1 MTKFS
6 EYTLPFIKAYNRGNE
21 DPEVAGPG
29 RPRKPR
35 TPPPVPAFTAGSVPP
50 RGSRA
55 VAYVRVST
63 DDQADN
69 GYGLD
74 AQRDAIGAYVAAQG
88 WVLVETAGDPG
99 VGGGWGLTDRKRDG
113 SPYRP
118 GLHRAFEVI
127 EGGGA
132 DVIVVLAQDRLYR
145 SNRATFEICDRLD
158 RSGPGG
164 TPVPIGSVRE
174 GIVWPS
180 LMRDIRAA
188 LAAEEKRNIAERT
201 RGGRMAKLAD
211 GGVVGR
217 VPFGYRLTGQRKH
230 TRVEI
235 VEEEA
240 SVVRRIFAL
249 RESRASFGA
258 IAKAL
263 NADGVPT
270 PKGAGQWQMARVW
283 DIVEN
288 PAYRGVLRWV
298 EGGRETAVAGAMP
311 VIVPATPSRRQPG
324 RGAGTGPTRSAGTR
338 RRDGAG
344 TASPL
349 TG

>member
-6 EYTLPFIKAYNRGNE
+6 EYTLPLIKAYNWGNE
-21 DPEVAGPG
+21 DPELAGPG

-35 TPPPVPAFTAGSVPP
+35 TPSPAPAFTAGSVPP

-74 AQRDAIGAYVAAQG
+74 AQRDAISAYVTAQG
-88 WVLVETAGDPG
+88 WMLVETAEDPG
-99 VGGGWGLTDRKRDG
+99 VGGGWGLTDRKRDA

-127 EGGGA
+127 EAGSA

-158 RSGPGG
+158 RAGPGG
-164 TPVPIGSVRE
+164 VAVPIGSVRE

-211 GGVVGR
+211 GGIVGR
-217 VPFGYRLTGQRKH
+217 VPFGYRITGQRKH

-235 VEEEA
+235 IEERA
-240 SVVRRIFAL
+240 AIVRRIFAL
-249 RESRASFGA
+249 RDSGASFGA
-258 IAKAL
+258 IANAL

-283 DIVEN
+283 DIIEN
-288 PAYRGVLRWV
+288 PAYRGVLRWT
-298 EGGRETAVAGAMP
+298 EGGRETTMEGVLPAIIPVAPFRADAGRTRAR
-311 VIVPATPSRRQPG
+311 AT
-324 RGAGTGPTRSAGTR
+324 AA
-338 RRDGAG
+338 A
-344 TASPL
+344 
-349 TG
+349 

>member
-6 EYTLPFIKAYNRGNE
+6 EYTLPLIKAYNWGNE
-21 DPEVAGPG
+21 DPELAGPG

-35 TPPPVPAFTAGSVPP
+35 TPSPAPAFTAGSVPP

-74 AQRDAIGAYVAAQG
+74 AQRDAISAYVTAQG
-88 WVLVETAGDPG
+88 WMLVETAEDPG
-99 VGGGWGLTDRKRDG
+99 VGGGWGLTDRKRDA

-127 EGGGA
+127 EAGSA

-158 RSGPGG
+158 RAGPGG
-164 TPVPIGSVRE
+164 VAVPIGSVRE

-211 GGVVGR
+211 GGIVGR
-217 VPFGYRLTGQRKH
+217 VPFGYRITGQRKH

-235 VEEEA
+235 IEERA
-240 SVVRRIFAL
+240 AIVRRIFAL
-249 RESRASFGA
+249 RDSGASFGA
-258 IAKAL
+258 IANAL

-283 DIVEN
+283 DIIEN
-288 PAYRGVLRWV
+288 PAYRGVLRWT
-298 EGGRETAVAGAMP
+298 EGGRETTMEGVLPAIIPVAP
-311 VIVPATPSRRQPG
+311 FPADAGRYWRGRPRQP
-324 RGAGTGPTRSAGTR
+324 RGGTP
-338 RRDGAG
+338 
-344 TASPL
+344 
-349 TG
+349 